1 MVPTEKL
8 RQAVSAYKN
17 GDAQAFTLLYQE
29 SDKYIYTCIYKVM
42 QGNDNAADMISDIM
56 QDTYVEISK
65 SIRQLENEDCFLQ
78 WAGMIA
84 TRKCYAY
91 LKKSKKYILLDEE
104 DGTFENLSDTDM
116 IIPENVMQDREKQR
130 LVREIIDTSL
140 TEMQK
145 LCIIAYYFQE
155 QKQSEIA
162 KELGIPENT
171 VKTNLSRAK
180 QKIRDG
186 VLDLEKNEG
195 TRLYSVAPLL
205 LLLFKEDVKEAAVPD
220 AVSAKVGTAILE
232 TGVRRMAGT
241 AVGKFASIS
250 GKAKIT
256 LGIIALGASRRSW
269 RNDIRGS
276 QQQF

>member
-1 MVPTEKL
+1 MVLTEKL

-130 LVREIIDTSL
+130 LVRDCERTRYTGECGKD
-140 TEMQK
+140 E
-145 LCIIAYYFQE
+145 F
-155 QKQSEIA
+155 
-162 KELGIPENT
+162 IPCQT
-171 VKTNLSRAK
+171 KDQRW
-180 QKIRDG
+180 
-186 VLDLEKNEG
+186 
-195 TRLYSVAPLL
+195 
-205 LLLFKEDVKEAAVPD
+205 
-220 AVSAKVGTAILE
+220 SA
-232 TGVRRMAGT
+232 
-241 AVGKFASIS
+241 
-250 GKAKIT
+250 
-256 LGIIALGASRRSW
+256 
-269 RNDIRGS
+269 
-276 QQQF
+276 

>member
-1 MVPTEKL
+1 MVLTEKL

-17 GDAQAFTLLYQE
+17 GDAQASTLLYQE

-78 WAGMIA
+78 RTGMIA

-130 LVREIIDTSL
+130 LVRDCERTRYTGECGKD
-140 TEMQK
+140 E
-145 LCIIAYYFQE
+145 F
-155 QKQSEIA
+155 
-162 KELGIPENT
+162 IPCQT
-171 VKTNLSRAK
+171 KDQRW
-180 QKIRDG
+180 
-186 VLDLEKNEG
+186 
-195 TRLYSVAPLL
+195 
-205 LLLFKEDVKEAAVPD
+205 
-220 AVSAKVGTAILE
+220 SA
-232 TGVRRMAGT
+232 
-241 AVGKFASIS
+241 
-250 GKAKIT
+250 
-256 LGIIALGASRRSW
+256 
-269 RNDIRGS
+269 
-276 QQQF
+276 